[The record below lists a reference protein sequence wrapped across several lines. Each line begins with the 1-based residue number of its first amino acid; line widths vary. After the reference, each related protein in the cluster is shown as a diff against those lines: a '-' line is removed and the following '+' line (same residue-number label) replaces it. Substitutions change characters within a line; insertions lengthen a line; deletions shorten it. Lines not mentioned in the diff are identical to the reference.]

1 MKKEIETVMEHKE
14 RIEDM
19 VRHAGMIIKTNSPT
33 ASAVHNKEGAANYVT
48 DYDVQIQKYLI
59 GELSQLFRGSSFY
72 GEEDTD
78 GNNHCI
84 TSGYCFFIDP
94 IDGTTNYIFG
104 YNHSCVSVG
113 VAFEAK
119 MIAGFVYNPYVD
131 LFYSAVRGQG
141 SYLNGQ
147 RLRIE
152 DTPLEAGIVAYGCAR
167 YNEGDT
173 DALFQITKELYLNS
187 LSIRNGGSAALDL
200 CRIASG
206 SNVAYLEL
214 KLQPYDYA
222 AASVIIEEA
231 GGVICQVDGS
241 GIMINEPCS
250 ILAGT
255 RKSVEQVKRVC
266 QKHFSISGAFIRDD
280 SRTTF

>member
-1 MKKEIETVMEHKE
+1 MSEKYLTENERMDKKIEKILTYKG
-14 RIEDM
+14 RIEEII
-19 VRHAGMIIKTNSPT
+19 RHAGEIIIENSP
-33 ASAVHNKEGAANYVT
+33 SPVSVHNKEGTANYVT

-59 GELSQLFRGSSFY
+59 DELNHLFSGCSFY
-72 GEEDTD
+72 GEEDTECND
-78 GNNHCI
+78 YN
-84 TSGYCFFIDP
+84 TKSGFCFFIDP

-113 VAFEAK
+113 VSYDGE
-119 MIAGFVYNPYVD
+119 MIAGFVYNPYVEE
-131 LFYSAVRGQG
+131 FYSAICGHG
-141 SYLNGQ
+141 SFLNRQ
-147 RLRIE
+147 RLYIK
-152 DTPLEAGIVAYGCAR
+152 DNALENGIVAYGCAR

-206 SNVAYLEL
+206 SNVAYVEL

-231 GGVICQVDGS
+231 GGVIGQVDGLAVTL
-241 GIMINEPCS
+241 NEPCS
-250 ILAGT
+250 VLAGT
-255 RKSVEQVKRVC
+255 HKAVEQVRQVC
-266 QKHFSISGAFIRDD
+266 RKYLKK
-280 SRTTF
+280 

>member
-1 MKKEIETVMEHKE
+1 MNKEIETVIAYKE
-14 RIEDM
+14 KIEKI
-19 VRHAGMIIKTNSPT
+19 VLHAGEIIKDNSPA

-48 DYDVQIQKYLI
+48 DYDIQIQEYLI
-59 GELSQLFRGSSFY
+59 GELSRLFSGCSFY

-78 GNNHCI
+78 GNNHS
-84 TSGYCFFIDP
+84 TKSGFCFFIDP

-113 VAFEAK
+113 VSYDGK
-119 MIAGFVYNPYVD
+119 MIAGFVYNPYVGA
-131 LFYSAVRGQG
+131 LYSAVRGHG
-141 SYLNGQ
+141 SCLNGR

-152 DTPLEAGIVAYGCAR
+152 DIPIEAGIVAYGCAR

-173 DALFQITKELYLNS
+173 DALFRITKELYLNS

-222 AASVIIEEA
+222 AASIIIEEA
-231 GGVICQVDGS
+231 GGVISQADGS
-241 GIMINEPCS
+241 EISLDKPCS

-255 RKSVEQVKRVC
+255 GKSAEQVRKVC
-266 QKHFSISGAFIRDD
+266 QKYKGRGI
-280 SRTTF
+280 

>member
-1 MKKEIETVMEHKE
+1 MSENYLTENE
-14 RIEDM
+14 RIDKKIEKILAYKGRM
-19 VRHAGMIIKTNSPT
+19 EEIIRHAGEIIKENSPSA
-33 ASAVHNKEGAANYVT
+33 ASVHNKEGAANYVT
-48 DYDVQIQKYLI
+48 DYDVQIQEYLI
-59 GELSQLFRGSSFY
+59 GELNQLFSGCSFY

-78 GNNHCI
+78 GNDHSKNE
-84 TSGYCFFIDP
+84 GFCFFIDP

-113 VAFEAK
+113 VSYDGE
-119 MIAGFVYNPYVD
+119 MIAGFVYNPYVEE
-131 LFYSAVRGQG
+131 FYSAVRGHG
-141 SYLNGQ
+141 SYLNQQ
-147 RLRIE
+147 RLQIK
-152 DTPLEAGIVAYGCAR
+152 DNALETGIVAYGCAR

-206 SNVAYLEL
+206 SNVAYVEL
-214 KLQPYDYA
+214 KLHPYDYA

-231 GGVICQVDGS
+231 RGVISQVDGS
-241 GIMINEPCS
+241 TITLNGPCS

-255 RKSVEQVKRVC
+255 PKAVEQVRQVC
-266 QKHFSISGAFIRDD
+266 QIFLGN
-280 SRTTF
+280 